1 MQVSDILFENGKFW
15 VLKDKHHYTYSDVKN
30 LKGVQWCN
38 NETML
43 EAIIGTLCFIGIFIL
58 LALFLFL

>member
-1 MQVSDILFENGKFW
+1 MKYRETWD
-15 VLKDKHHYTYSDVKN
+15 YTYSDVKH